1 MSVNLYS
8 VYPGKIEILN
18 HPLGDIRIAACPS
31 GSDYSVTVI
40 DDKAENQQGGGIEGV
55 VTNRTVL
62 IPAIEI
68 ATWLAQDFGE
78 RGVFL
83 AAGSGPTKAEVDA
96 AKVRLNGFFQS
107 QFDIASDSWEK
118 NGVRR
123 GITDIARLAA
133 KHFGA
138 SPEWLSADAARAN
151 TKECP
156 HCAERVKVRAKVCHF
171 CHGSLVEAAPP
182 APPVPQGKPQ
192 QAATR

>member
-18 HPLGDIRIAACPS
+18 HPLGDIRIVACPPDS
-31 GSDYSVTVI
+31 SYSVTVI
-40 DDKAENQQGGGIEGV
+40 EDKAENQQGGGIEGAV
-55 VTNRTVL
+55 VNRTII

-68 ATWLAQDFGE
+68 ATWLTGEFAE

-83 AAGSGPTKAEVDA
+83 AAGSEPTKAEVDG
-96 AKVRLNGFFQS
+96 AKTRLAGFFQS

-156 HCAERVKVRAKVCHF
+156 HCAERVKAKAKVCHF
-171 CHGSLVEAAPP
+171 CRGSLVEA

-192 QAATR
+192 QVAAR

>member
-18 HPLGDIRIAACPS
+18 HPLGDIRVLPCEPDALF
-31 GSDYSVTVI
+31 SVTVI
-40 DDKAENQQGGGIEGV
+40 EDKAENQQGGGIEGAV
-55 VTNRTVL
+55 VNRTIM

-68 ATWLAQDFGE
+68 ATWLAQDFAE

-83 AAGSGPTKAEVDA
+83 AAGSEPTKSEVDA
-96 AKVRLNGFFQS
+96 AKAKLAGFFQS

-133 KHFGA
+133 KHLGA
-138 SPEWLSADAARAN
+138 TPEWLSADAARAN

-156 HCAERVKVRAKVCHF
+156 HCAERVKVKARVCHF
-171 CHGSLVEAAPP
+171 CRGSLVEATPP
-182 APPVPQGKPQ
+182 APPIPQGKPQ
-192 QAATR
+192 QAAAR